1 MNKSSGDKTKRINE
15 PLLNFKIGEIL
26 TVADV
31 YTLFM
36 IALYSV
42 FLIILYQSIKDVT
55 DYLFLNALI
64 AFWIISIGTIN
75 SKFEAGRLFLLF
87 QRLAIVPIIF
97 YIYMLTHIILPKINT
112 KILDG
117 FFIQLDQYLFG
128 LNPTEWIYQ
137 FSSPLLTEILQ
148 IFYWLFFFLIFING
162 IELHI
167 SKKDRQFKDFASM
180 IMFSFY
186 LTYILYIIF
195 PVIGPRFTLHDFFI
209 LDQELPGLFFTEII
223 REQINAGA
231 GLTGSETDPAAL
243 VNRDCMPSGHTALS
257 IINTFLAFR
266 YSTKFRWI
274 ILIVS
279 IGIII
284 STIYLRYHYAIDVIA
299 GIVTALLILI
309 FEPQLRTFIKSIKDK
324 Y

>member
-1 MNKSSGDKTKRINE
+1 MNNKRTE
-15 PLLNFKIGEIL
+15 ARRKKDPLVNFKIGEIL

-42 FLIILYQSIKDVT
+42 FLIIFYQSTKDVT

-75 SKFEAGRLFLLF
+75 SKYEAGRLFLLF

-97 YIYMLTHIILPKINT
+97 YIYMLTHIILPKMNP

-117 FFIQLDQYLFG
+117 FFIQLDQYIFG
-128 LNPTEWIYQ
+128 FNPTEWIYQ
-137 FSSPLLTEILQ
+137 FSSPVLTEILQ

-167 SKKDRQFKDFASM
+167 NKKDRQFRDFASM

-195 PVIGPRFTLHDFFI
+195 PVIGPRFTLHDFFM
-209 LDQELPGLFFTEII
+209 LDQELPGLFFTELI

-231 GLTGSETDPAAL
+231 GLTGTEADPAAI

-257 IINTFLAFR
+257 IINTFLAFKF
-266 YSTKFRWI
+266 STRFRWF

-279 IGIII
+279 IGIIF

-299 GIVTALLILI
+299 GIATALFILI
-309 FEPQLRTFIKSIKDK
+309 FEPQLRAIIKKIKDK